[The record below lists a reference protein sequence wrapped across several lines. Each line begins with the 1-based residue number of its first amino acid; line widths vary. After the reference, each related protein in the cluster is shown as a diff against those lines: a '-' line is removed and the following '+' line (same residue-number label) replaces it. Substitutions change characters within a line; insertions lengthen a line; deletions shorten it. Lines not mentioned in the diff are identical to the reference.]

1 MDTSQVLQGKK
12 ILIVDDEPDILESLE
27 ELLDMCDVDTAADF
41 ESAKA
46 LLEVT
51 DYDVSVLDIMGVNG
65 YELLKIA
72 VARNIPAIMLTAHA
86 LSAESFVKSMKTGAD
101 AYVPKD
107 KITDIAFY
115 VADSIRV
122 KEEKNKKGPGKWF
135 TKLQPFF
142 DKRFGPGWLEK
153 YQNIWD

>member
-1 MDTSQVLQGKK
+1 MTETEALQGKK
-12 ILIVDDEPDILESLE
+12 VLIVDDEPDIVESLE
-27 ELLDMCDVDTAADF
+27 EFLDMCDVDTAADF

-46 LLEVT
+46 LLEAS
-51 DYDVSVLDIMGVNG
+51 DYDVAVLDIMGVNG

-72 VARNIPAIMLTAHA
+72 VSRNIPAVMLTAHA
-86 LSAESFVKSMKTGAD
+86 LSADNFVKSMKTGAD

-107 KITDIAFY
+107 KISDIAYY

-122 KEEKNKKGPGKWF
+122 KEEKKKGPGKWF
-135 TKLQPFF
+135 AKLQPFF
-142 DKRFGPGWLEK
+142 DKKFGPGWLEK